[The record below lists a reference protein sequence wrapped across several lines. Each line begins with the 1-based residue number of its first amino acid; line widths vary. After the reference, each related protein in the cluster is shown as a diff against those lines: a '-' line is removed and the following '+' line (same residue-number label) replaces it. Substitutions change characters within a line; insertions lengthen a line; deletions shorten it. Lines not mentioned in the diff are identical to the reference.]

1 VHPACLQGWRDRPL
15 PADTRQLTD
24 RITLSDREV
33 LENARVAADR
43 GGSPVAGV
51 TVSGAP
57 ELDVLCGHVQRSW
70 LADGA
75 LG

>member
-1 VHPACLQGWRDRPL
+1 VHPSRSVKGIGIKVHAG
-15 PADTRQLTD
+15 
-24 RITLSDREV
+24 S
-33 LENARVAADR
+33 ADR

-51 TVSGAP
+51 MVSGAP
-57 ELDVLCGHVQRSW
+57 ELDILCGHVQRSW